1 MAISVKKLIYD
12 VERKINAVDS
22 GRANDYRVVDLVS
35 FVNDAYELIIE
46 HLISEKDQNETIR
59 NHLRPLMIPNQKIT
73 CKASSDPGVCI
84 AEYPDDFY
92 EVINIRAEIEKDCC
106 PESKLIPLPKPQG
119 DDIDEARRN
128 SYRKADFYFEQLPCY
143 ESTEGLRIYH
153 DGHLNVK
160 HIFIDYYRK
169 INRIEAPSLVE
180 CEDHIYRK
188 WDGQLIVSDVD
199 FEIDSTY
206 LNRKISD
213 VAAYLIQNAS
223 TDFLASNEKLKE
235 ILQINQLHK

>member
-1 MAISVKKLIYD
+1 MAISAKKLIYD
-12 VERKINAVDS
+12 VERKINAIDS

-46 HLISEKDQNETIR
+46 HLIAEKDQNETIR
-59 NHLRPLMIPNQKIT
+59 NHLRPLMVPNYKMT
-73 CKASSDPGVCI
+73 CDSTDDSGVCLSK
-84 AEYPDDFY
+84 YPDDFY
-92 EVINIRAEIEKDCC
+92 ELINIRATVKKDCC
-106 PESKLIPLPKPQG
+106 EGLKTIPLPKPQG

-143 ESTEGLRIYH
+143 ESINGLRVYH
-153 DGHLNVK
+153 DGELEVVNVY
-160 HIFIDYYRK
+160 IDYYRK

-180 CEDHIYRK
+180 CEDNIYKK

-223 TDFLASNEKLKE
+223 TDYLASNEKLKE